1 MNGEFIA
8 IVLVAFLCSF
18 GVCRKLLLKESK
30 KGIIITIAICISLML
45 LSIIINYRRVKYPY
59 INENIFSIFKYL
71 ITYLIPIIICIIYYL
86 IKKDNKYI
94 RGLFIILMSV
104 FSLIVVV
111 QFFICISI
119 YPLFESRTINIDN
132 YLKFDSNL
140 YNTSFMP
147 KDLSSYEVKEY
158 NYRYRHSVSDIRYDV
173 YLEVKANEDEYQ
185 QIYNDISNNGRSVMK
200 TDKEYF
206 LVGEGNGAFNYER
219 DLKLVIFDKSD
230 YSIIYQRSY
239 DKHDNK
245 ELLYKM
251 DENTYQL
258 LYRSMYS
265 KKESKDD
272 IDE

>member
-1 MNGEFIA
+1 MNSEFIA

-18 GVCRKLLLKESK
+18 GVCRKLLLKETK
-30 KGIIITIAICISLML
+30 KGIIITITICISLML
-45 LSIIINYRRVKYPY
+45 LSIIINYKRVKYPY
-59 INENIFSIFKYL
+59 INENLVSIFKYL
-71 ITYLIPIIICIIYYL
+71 FTYLIPIIICIIYYL

-94 RGLFIILMSV
+94 RWLFVLLMSV

-119 YPLFESRTINIDN
+119 YPLFESRTTNIDN

-140 YNTSFMP
+140 YNISFMP

-173 YLEVKANEDEYQ
+173 YLEIKANEEEYQ
-185 QIYNDISNNGRSVMK
+185 LIYNDISNNGRSVMK

-245 ELLYKM
+245 ELPYKM

-258 LYRSMYS
+258 LLNSMYN
-265 KKESKDD
+265 KKVKDD
-272 IDE
+272 INE